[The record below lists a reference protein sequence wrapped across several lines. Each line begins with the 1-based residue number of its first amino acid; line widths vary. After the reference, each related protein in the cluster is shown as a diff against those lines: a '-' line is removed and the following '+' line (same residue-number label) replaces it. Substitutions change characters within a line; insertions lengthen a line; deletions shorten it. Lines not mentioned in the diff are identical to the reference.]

1 MLNSTILIK
10 VKQRLNKLASN
21 DYDNIQD
28 WQIIEAFNKG
38 QSDWVR
44 RNLHGLNI
52 VKEGDEQSKRR
63 IDDLQ
68 ILLTTLS
75 IVMTNKQQYFE
86 STTLPVDYLQFKRI
100 STEAEKADGCC
111 PAKKIIVYLAEN
123 QNTDILLKDH
133 NKKPSYEW
141 GETFATLKDNM
152 FQVYTNNEFILKN
165 TTLTYYRQPTK
176 ILITG
181 VQDPYNPTAVPPLV
195 DTISE
200 FKDDIVELLI
210 DECAKIIAGD
220 IESVQQVGLQDKSVE
235 SNN

>member
-86 STTLPVDYLQFKRI
+86 STTLPINYLQFKRI

-111 PAKKIIVYLAEN
+111 PAKKMIVYLAEN
-123 QNTDILLKDH
+123 QNIDILLKDH

>member
-86 STTLPVDYLQFKRI
+86 STTLPINYLQFKRI

-111 PAKKIIVYLAEN
+111 PAKKMIVYLAEN
-123 QNTDILLKDH
+123 QNIDILLKDH

-152 FQVYTNNEFILKN
+152 FQVNTNNEFILKN
-165 TTLTYYRQPTK
+165 TTLTYYRQPIK
-176 ILITG
+176 IEITN
-181 VQDPYNPTAVPPLV
+181 VKDPYTGLIPLV
-195 DTISE
+195 DIVCE
-200 FKDDIVELLI
+200 FKDDIVELLV
-210 DECAKIIAGD
+210 DECSKILAGD
-220 IESVQQVGLQDKSVE
+220 IESIIQQQIQEKSVE

>member
-86 STTLPVDYLQFKRI
+86 STTLPINYLQFKRI

-111 PAKKIIVYLAEN
+111 PAKKMIVYLAEN
-123 QNTDILLKDH
+123 QNIDILLKDH

-152 FQVYTNNEFILKN
+152 FQVNTNNEFILKN

-176 ILITG
+176 ILI
-181 VQDPYNPTAVPPLV
+181 QFW
-195 DTISE
+195 S
-200 FKDDIVELLI
+200 
-210 DECAKIIAGD
+210 
-220 IESVQQVGLQDKSVE
+220 
-235 SNN
+235 

>member
-86 STTLPVDYLQFKRI
+86 STTLPINYLQFKRI

-111 PAKKIIVYLAEN
+111 PAKKMIVYLAEN

>member
-68 ILLTTLS
+68 ILLTT
-75 IVMTNKQQYFE
+75 IPVVMVNKQIYFE

-165 TTLTYYRQPTK
+165 TTFTYYRQPTK